1 MKKKTKARGLILS
14 NFKSHSR
21 TTVFKRVWYWQKKKK
36 EANVSMEQ
44 IREPRKIGS
53 HKYSQLIFEKGAK
66 AMQQAKLIF
75 STNGS
80 GTTGHSNTK
89 ELSWIAATPYTKVNS
104 KWSKD

>member
-1 MKKKTKARGLILS
+1 MVLAK
-14 NFKSHSR
+14 
-21 TTVFKRVWYWQKKKK
+21 KKKK

-80 GTTGHSNTK
+80 GTNEYPHVKKKSRHRPSTLHKIQNG
-89 ELSWIAATPYTKVNS
+89 P
-104 KWSKD
+104 

>member
-1 MKKKTKARGLILS
+1 
-14 NFKSHSR
+14 
-21 TTVFKRVWYWQKKKK
+21 
-36 EANVSMEQ
+36 MEQ

-80 GTTGHSNTK
+80 GTNEYAHVK
-89 ELSWIAATPYTKVNS
+89 KKV
-104 KWSKD
+104 